1 MPNGGTTFGDTAF
14 PGVQSTDTLGACP
27 SAHLIRV
34 AEAARVTG
42 LPVSLLRKT
51 FIAEH
56 KRPKN
61 VPSPPPHKRIGRAVY
76 IIADRL
82 AAWVENLNNPL
93 PGEGYASGEGR
104 GRL

>member
-1 MPNGGTTFGDTAF
+1 VA
-14 PGVQSTDTLGACP
+14 ACP

-42 LPVSLLRKT
+42 LPLSLLRKT

-61 VPSPPPHKRIGRAVY
+61 VPPPPPHRRIGRAVY

-93 PGEGYASGEGR
+93 PGEGSNGRKRR
-104 GRL
+104 GRPTVTERIARRQRESMSSH